1 MTNYQL
7 FEGHTSRNFTP
18 GSQANAVWGQGPR
31 RVESITIHWWG
42 NYGQEFWTVE
52 GFLCTN
58 TKPTS
63 AHFVV
68 QEGLVSCIVSPDDA
82 AWHAGNP
89 YGNTTSIGIECRPE
103 ATDGDY
109 QTIAELVA
117 YLRSIY
123 GDVPLVHH
131 YEWQSTACPGTYDLA
146 RIDRLSRGVNVP
158 TINEGEMTVAEVDR
172 AIAYVKALASDGW
185 TDAQGKKHPGFMF
198 VIEEN
203 QRLIQSL
210 PAAVAKAVWD
220 TNINRGTAEKP
231 VYVRA
236 LQDLANNG
244 TDTARVMA
252 DVKTLIDRPA
262 GSGGGTV
269 DTEAVAQ
276 SVFDKIVAW
285 LKR

>member
-1 MTNYQL
+1 MSTQYEL
-7 FEGHTSRNFTP
+7 FEGHTSKNFTP
-18 GSQANAVWGQGPR
+18 GHLANQVWGQGNR

-52 GFLCTN
+52 NFLCTN

-63 AHFVV
+63 AHYVV
-68 QEGLVSCIVSPDDA
+68 QDGLVSCIVSPDDC

-109 QTIAELVA
+109 LTVAALIAF
-117 YLRSIY
+117 LRGIY

-146 RIDRLSRGVNVP
+146 RLDALARGITTSNLGD
-158 TINEGEMTVAEVDR
+158 ELTVAEVDR
-172 AIAYVKALASDGW
+172 AIAYIKALASDGW
-185 TDAQGKKHPGFMF
+185 VDSKGKLHPGFMWT
-198 VIEEN
+198 IEEN
-203 QRLIQSL
+203 QKRIDAL
-210 PAAVAKAVWD
+210 PAAVAKEVWGRQ
-220 TNINRGTAEKP
+220 INVGTAEKP
-231 VYVRA
+231 VLVPAIQY
-236 LQDLANNG
+236 LADIG
-244 TDTARVMA
+244 TDTRAIRATPV
-252 DVKTLIDRPA
+252 
-262 GSGGGTV
+262 SGGGSV

-276 SVFDKIVAW
+276 SVFDKIIAW

>member
-1 MTNYQL
+1 MTYDL
-7 FEGHTSRNFTP
+7 FEGHTSNNFTP

-42 NYGQEFWTVE
+42 NYGQEFWQVE
-52 GFLCTN
+52 NFLCTN

-68 QEGLVSCIVSPDDA
+68 QEGLVSCIVNPDDA

-117 YLRSIY
+117 FLRKIY

-146 RIDRLSRGVNVP
+146 RIDRLSRGVNVAES
-158 TINEGEMTVAEVDR
+158 IEGSLTVAEVDR
-172 AIAYVKALASDGW
+172 AIAYIKALASDGW
-185 TDAQGKKHPGFMF
+185 TDASGKKHPGFMF

-203 QRLIQSL
+203 QKRIDAL

-220 TNINRGTAEKP
+220 TPINRGTAEKP

-244 TDTARVMA
+244 SDTAKTMA
-252 DVKTLIDRPA
+252 TTNKLLDRPA
-262 GSGGGTV
+262 GSGGAV
-269 DTEAVAQ
+269 DVEAVAQ
-276 SVFDKIVAW
+276 SVFDKIIAW

>member
-1 MTNYQL
+1 MTYEL
-7 FEGHTSRNFTP
+7 FEGHTSNNFTP

-63 AHFVV
+63 AHFVA

-158 TINEGEMTVAEVDR
+158 TIKEEDLTVAEVDR
-172 AIAYVKALASDGW
+172 AIAYVRALAYEGW
-185 TDAQGKKHPGFMF
+185 TDNQGKKHPGFML

-203 QRLIQSL
+203 QKRIDNL
-210 PAAVAKAVWD
+210 PAATAKAVWD
-220 TNINRGTAEKP
+220 TTINRGTAEKP
-231 VYVRA
+231 VLVRA

-244 TDTARVMA
+244 SDTA
-252 DVKTLIDRPA
+252 KILNRPA
-262 GSGGGTV
+262 VEGGAV

-276 SVFDKIVAW
+276 SVFEKVIAW